1 MPQQDL
7 LQDPVQTPPVPLANQ
22 EPEQVV
28 EPAQQ
33 TSFGDLFST
42 AAKQNFI
49 LSAKQGYEN
58 MMSYGKP
65 VEGYKPSYDDV
76 SKMQK
81 EMGLSEEQ
89 SKVLSGSLSPEELQ
103 YRAKYFQEKNDGKKQ
118 LENAGWKG
126 TAAEML
132 SYAADPTMLPAMFVK
147 SPYVVGRALATVGVK
162 LSQSAVAGA
171 VERAVG
177 AGIVGLGTSALQEGV
192 LSAYDESRDVNDIL
206 IASASGLIGG
216 MAFSGLVDAGAAV
229 YGRATARRALG
240 QELNEVVERTDWT
253 SHAEM
258 ITDADKTLNQAIT
271 NRLTNS
277 DYAKHFSGLADEI
290 PDPIARK
297 RVLTEG
303 DAINNLIGELQPTAE
318 ARMSRGQR
326 LEIEGTSRAAS
337 HEISLLEAKV
347 AEVEARAVT
356 GSGKQLANA
365 RAARSKELSD
375 LRSQIEIQ
383 QNKVSELQA
392 TIEPHTTGEYAQAVQ
407 DISRLRNGVI
417 PDRLK
422 EKYLDLI
429 TPDDA
434 APAHAEAMSNLPE
447 PKDSPESVLPE
458 EAKRLEDEALS
469 PTVDKPEQSDTS
481 VGAAESKNAIL
492 FSDTE
497 GDLISNAM
505 RSTLDGM
512 KRLGEQIPVAKAAG
526 TTSIYGRVMA
536 RMKDNTLRGLGAL
549 VFNDPHG
556 AKTSIQSSAAWADTM
571 RTRIMPKA
579 VAQEV
584 MARDEYI
591 NSLGINQLL
600 SLGKT
605 NEAIIDFGQKVA
617 LEINK
622 LTSDVVQEG
631 DSVFVRAAK
640 ARATAYRESLEVAKR
655 YGVRGFEEVET
666 RASYQTVTLGRD
678 FMTSAMD
685 KYGTD
690 DVREA
695 LVRGYMGAKKPLSQK
710 SATLV
715 ADAYIDRYYRGTSA
729 VINKTGRSS
738 NTVAIQAV
746 ADELKAAGVADKEI
760 QTVLNMLENKQ
771 LDEGMSARAMDS
783 LHPDIEATTLNGL
796 RFVDLMD
803 TSPAGL
809 DKYVREL
816 TASASFARYGI
827 GSRRQME
834 DTITEGFKA
843 HRQDIEALTNQYNEA
858 KVRKSKLAEGVDSS
872 RVDKIIKDYERNFGV
887 DGKGLNKYRKF
898 LDDFEEDYFDGV
910 KVAFGEPIQ
919 EATFG
924 VQTSS
929 ALGKLVNLEMLGFSG
944 VAQVADMGIT
954 VARSGIGAVLRNL
967 PTTLYHGVRSLLPSQ
982 KYFMNNNELGNIAEI
997 MGSISHQDFLFGHKL
1012 MNGAEYGDAV
1022 IGQASKV
1029 DKLLDR
1035 VNWLQSSLSLLRPI
1049 QGAIDELSARSLLT
1063 NLVQLSRDG
1072 AFTGKTRKAFIEIG
1086 KMAED
1091 SLDDS
1096 LKHIRSEMDS
1106 GKDLYAAVRTL
1117 DPKLRDELGTAIR
1130 SVHVS
1135 NVGRSYFGELPAFTN
1150 KAMGKIFMK
1159 LQSFALT
1166 AYEKAVQRGVRHDK
1180 AGLVMA
1186 TVWSAGIASLFVDTD
1201 VRVQSLKLPD
1211 EKRDDYVTK
1220 KTDDERYY
1228 TIAGRMS
1235 QVAMFTTLAQLLNV
1249 ANPEQDSALQPFGQY
1264 RGIAPAG
1271 AIGKVGQAAA
1281 AGTRL
1286 LTDNSTDEEADK
1298 YKVYGAVPLLNTVT
1312 GMAVLNSL

>member
-1 MPQQDL
+1 MPQPEVI
-7 LQDPVQTPPVPLANQ
+7 QDPVQTPAVPEEPQQVQ
-22 EPEQVV
+22 EQPG
-28 EPAQQ
+28 
-33 TSFGDLFST
+33 FGELFTT

-49 LSAKQGYEN
+49 FAAKQGYET

-76 SKMQK
+76 SKIQT

-89 SKVLSGSLSPEELQ
+89 GKVLSGSLSPEELQ
-103 YRAKYFQEKNDGKKQ
+103 YRAKYFQDKNDSKKQ
-118 LENAGWKG
+118 LENSGWKG

-132 SYAADPTMLPAMFVK
+132 SYAADPTMLPALFIK
-147 SPYVVGRALATVGVK
+147 SPYVVGRALSTMGIKMSQNAVTGVI
-162 LSQSAVAGA
+162 
-171 VERAVG
+171 ERATG
-177 AGIVGLGTSALQEGV
+177 AGIVGLGTGVAQEGA
-192 LSAYDESRDVNDIL
+192 LSAYDDDRDVNDVL
-206 IASASGLIGG
+206 IAGASGLVGG
-216 MAFSGLVDAGAAV
+216 MAFSSLVDAGASV
-229 YGRATARRALG
+229 YGRAVARRALG
-240 QELNEVVERTDWT
+240 REMNEVAERTDWT
-253 SHAEM
+253 SHADM
-258 ITDADKTLNQAIT
+258 VTDADKTLNQAIA
-271 NRLTNS
+271 NRLTS
-277 DYAKHFSGLADEI
+277 SEYQRSFAGLSDEI

-297 RVLTEG
+297 RVLSEG
-303 DAINNLIGELQPTAE
+303 DAINKMVDDLMPTAE
-318 ARMSRGQR
+318 ARMSRGER
-326 LEIEGTSRAAS
+326 MEIEGNTRAAN
-337 HEISLLEAKV
+337 HQVGQLEARI
-347 AEVEARAVT
+347 AEVEARPVI
-356 GSGKQLANA
+356 GSGKQLAQA
-365 RAARSKELSD
+365 RAARSQELAG
-375 LRSQIEIQ
+375 LREQVSQQ
-383 QNKVSELQA
+383 QSRISELQA

-434 APAHAEAMSNLPE
+434 APAHTEAMSNLPA
-447 PKDSPESVLPE
+447 PKE
-458 EAKRLEDEALS
+458 EAPILPQESKRLEDEALS
-469 PTVDKPEQSDTS
+469 PTVDKPDTS
-481 VGAAESKNAIL
+481 VGAAENKNAVL
-492 FSDTE
+492 FKDTE
-497 GDLISNAM
+497 GDLISEAM

-512 KRLGEQIPVAKAAG
+512 KKLGEQIPVTKVAG

-536 RMKDNTLRGLGAL
+536 RMKDNALRGLGAL

-556 AKTSIQSSAAWADTM
+556 ARTAIQSSAAWADSL

-600 SLGKT
+600 QPGKT
-605 NEAIIDFGQKVA
+605 NEAVIDFGRRVSLA
-617 LEINK
+617 INQ
-622 LTSDVVQEG
+622 LTSDVVQDG

-640 ARATAYRESLEVAKR
+640 ARATAYREALEAAKR
-655 YGVRGFEEVET
+655 YGVRGFEEVEE
-666 RASYQTVTLGRD
+666 RASYQTVSLGRND
-678 FMTSAMD
+678 MTSAMD

-729 VINKTGRSS
+729 VINKTGKSS
-738 NTVAIQAV
+738 NTVAIQGV
-746 ADELKAAGVADKEI
+746 ADELKAAGVADREI

-803 TSPAGL
+803 TSQAGV

-843 HRQDIEALTNQYNEA
+843 HRQDVEALTNQYNEA
-858 KVRKSKLAEGVDSS
+858 KARKSKLAEGVDSS
-872 RVDKIIKDYERNFGV
+872 RVDKIIKDYERNFGKE
-887 DGKGLNKYRKF
+887 GKDLNKYRKF
-898 LDDFEEDYFDGV
+898 LDSFEEDYFDGV

-919 EATFG
+919 EHTSG
-924 VQTSS
+924 VMISS
-929 ALGKLVNLEMLGFSG
+929 ALGKVVNLEMLGFSG

-954 VARSGIGAVLRNL
+954 VARSGLGAVLRNL
-967 PTTLYHGVRSLLPSQ
+967 PTTAYHGVRSLLPSQ
-982 KYFMNNNELGNIAEI
+982 KYFMNNNELSNIAEI
-997 MGSISHQDFLFGHKL
+997 MGSISHQDFLFGHK
-1012 MNGAEYGDAV
+1012 MMTGAEYGDAV
-1022 IGQASKV
+1022 IGHASKV
-1029 DKLLDR
+1029 DQVLDK

-1063 NLVQLSRDG
+1063 NLVSLSKDG
-1072 AFTGKTRKAFIEIG
+1072 AFTGKTRKAFLEIG
-1086 KMAED
+1086 KMSEE
-1091 SLDDS
+1091 SLDNS
-1096 LKHIRSEMDS
+1096 LAHIKSEMNS

-1130 SVHVS
+1130 SVHIS
-1135 NVGRSYFGELPAFTN
+1135 NVGRSYYGELPAITN

-1180 AGLVMA
+1180 AGLIMA
-1186 TVWSAGIASLFVDTD
+1186 TVWSAGIASMFVDTD
-1201 VRVQSLKLPD
+1201 VRVQSLKLPED
-1211 EKRDDYVTK
+1211 KRDDYVTK

-1228 TIAGRMS
+1228 TVAGRMS
-1235 QVAMFTTLAQLLNV
+1235 QVAMFTTLAQVLNV

-1271 AIGKVGQAAA
+1271 AIGKVGQSVA

-1298 YKVYGAVPLLNTVT
+1298 YKVYGAIPLLNTVT

>member
-1 MPQQDL
+1 MPQPEL
-7 LQDPVQTPPVPLANQ
+7 LQDPVQTPAVPLANQ
-22 EPEQVV
+22 EPQQPQPEPEQ
-28 EPAQQ
+28 PG
-33 TSFGDLFST
+33 FGDLFLT

-49 LSAKQGYEN
+49 FSAKQGYET

-65 VEGYKPSYDDV
+65 VEGYKPSYEDV
-76 SKMQK
+76 SKIQTD
-81 EMGLSEEQ
+81 MGLSEEQ
-89 SKVLSGSLSPEELQ
+89 GKVLSGSLSPEELQ
-103 YRAKYFQEKNDGKKQ
+103 YRAKYFQDKNDSKKQ
-118 LENAGWKG
+118 LENSGWKG

-132 SYAADPTMLPAMFVK
+132 SYAADPTMLPALFVK
-147 SPYVVGRALATVGVK
+147 SPYVVGRALATMGIK
-162 LSQSAVAGA
+162 MSQTAVAGA

-177 AGIVGLGTSALQEGV
+177 AGIVGLGTSVAQEAA
-192 LSAYDESRDVNDIL
+192 LSAYDDDRDVNDVL
-206 IASASGLIGG
+206 IAGASGLIGG
-216 MAFSGLVDAGAAV
+216 MAFSGLIDAGASV

-258 ITDADKTLNQAIT
+258 MTDADKTLNQAIT
-271 NRLTNS
+271 NRLTS
-277 DYAKHFSGLADEI
+277 SEYTRTFAGLADEI
-290 PDPIARK
+290 PDPVARK
-297 RVLTEG
+297 RVLSEG
-303 DAINNLIGELQPTAE
+303 DAINKMIDDLTPTAE
-318 ARMSRGQR
+318 ARMSRGDR
-326 LEIEGTSRAAS
+326 MEIEGNSRAAT
-337 HEISLLEAKV
+337 HEVGQLEARI
-347 AEVEARAVT
+347 AEVEARPVT
-356 GSGKQLANA
+356 GSGKQLAQA
-365 RAARSKELSD
+365 RAARSQELAS
-375 LRSQIEIQ
+375 LRDQVSQQ
-383 QNKVSELQA
+383 QSRISELQA

-407 DISRLRNGVI
+407 DISRLRNGII

-434 APAHAEAMSNLPE
+434 APAHAEAMSNLPA
-447 PKDSPESVLPE
+447 PKEEVPVLPQ

-469 PTVDKPEQSDTS
+469 PTVDKPETPDTS
-481 VGAAESKNAIL
+481 VGAAENKNAIL
-492 FSDTE
+492 FADTE
-497 GDLISNAM
+497 GDLISSAM

-512 KRLGEQIPVAKAAG
+512 KKLGEQIPVTKVAG

-536 RMKDNTLRGLGAL
+536 RMKDNALRGLGAL

-556 AKTSIQSSAAWADTM
+556 ARTAIQSSAAWADTI

-600 SLGKT
+600 QAGKT
-605 NEAIIDFGQKVA
+605 NEAIIDFGRKVSLA
-617 LEINK
+617 INQ

-631 DSVFVRAAK
+631 DSPIVRAAK

-655 YGVRGFEEVET
+655 YGVRGFEEVEE
-666 RASYQTVTLGRD
+666 RASYQTVSLGRND
-678 FMTSAMD
+678 MTSAMD

-690 DVREA
+690 EVREA

-729 VINKTGRSS
+729 VINKTGKSS
-738 NTVAIQAV
+738 NTVALQGV
-746 ADELKAAGVADKEI
+746 ADELKASGVADREI

-803 TSPAGL
+803 TSQAGV

-843 HRQDIEALTNQYNEA
+843 HRQDVEALTNQYNEA
-858 KVRKSKLAEGVDSS
+858 KARKSKLAEGVDSS
-872 RVDKIIKDYERNFGV
+872 RVDKIIKDYERSFGA

-929 ALGKLVNLEMLGFSG
+929 ALGKIVNLEMLGFSG

-954 VARSGIGAVLRNL
+954 VARSGLGAVLRNL
-967 PTTLYHGVRSLLPSQ
+967 PTTAYHGVRSLLPSQ
-982 KYFMNNNELGNIAEI
+982 KYFMKNNELGNIAEI

-1012 MNGAEYGDAV
+1012 MTGAEYGDAV

-1029 DKLLDR
+1029 DQVLDK

-1063 NLVQLSRDG
+1063 NLVSLSRDG
-1072 AFTGKTRKAFIEIG
+1072 AFTGKTRKAFLEIG
-1086 KMAED
+1086 KMSEE
-1091 SLDDS
+1091 SLDAS
-1096 LKHIRSEMDS
+1096 LAHIKSEMNS
-1106 GKDLYAAVRTL
+1106 GKDLYAAVRTM

-1135 NVGRSYFGELPAFTN
+1135 NVGRSYYGELPAFTN
-1150 KAMGKIFMK
+1150 KAIGKIFMK

-1180 AGLVMA
+1180 AGLIMA
-1186 TVWSAGIASLFVDTD
+1186 TVWSAGIASVFVDTD
-1201 VRVQSLKLPD
+1201 VRVQSLKLPED
-1211 EKRDDYVTK
+1211 KRDEYVTK

-1228 TIAGRMS
+1228 TVAGRMS
-1235 QVAMFTTLAQLLNV
+1235 QVAMFTTLAQVLNI

-1271 AIGKVGQAAA
+1271 AIGKLGQSAA

-1298 YKVYGAVPLLNTVT
+1298 YKVYGAIPLLNTVT